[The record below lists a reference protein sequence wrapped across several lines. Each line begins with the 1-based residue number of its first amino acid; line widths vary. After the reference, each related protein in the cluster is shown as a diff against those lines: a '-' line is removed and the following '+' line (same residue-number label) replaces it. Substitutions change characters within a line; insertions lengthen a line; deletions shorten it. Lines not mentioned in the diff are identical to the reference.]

1 MSSFD
6 DYDYFTAKAI
16 KLNGEVYYN
25 SKDGPHENHWDILAR
40 VVKEL
45 RASVEE
51 QQKLLDDIDADRIPV
66 EFGYPA
72 HTKTVPEGFSVI
84 SRDRKEY
91 TDKARTE
98 LDIPPAPVPDEKR
111 QGYGQPGYSNGSGEC
126 NCIAC
131 RNNRAAALANQQTVT
146 I

>member
-1 MSSFD
+1 MPSW
-6 DYDYFTAKAI
+6 DYDYFTPKAI

-25 SKDGPHENHWDILAR
+25 SKEGPRENHWDILAR

-51 QQKLLDDIDADRIPV
+51 QQQLLDDIDADRATV

-72 HTKTVPEGFSVI
+72 HTRTVPEGFTVI
-84 SRDRKEY
+84 SRDTKEY
-91 TDKARTE
+91 TDKARSE
-98 LDIPPAPVPDEKR
+98 LSIPPAPVPEEER
-111 QGYGQPGYSNGSGEC
+111 EGYGQPGYSALGC
-126 NCIAC
+126 NCQSC
-131 RNNRAAALANQQTVT
+131 REMRVKNALANQQTVT